1 MIETTV
7 DMAARGSSPKIEKT
21 VALRCPWID
30 CKTGER
36 CTYTRYFPLE
46 AFAPRVGVT
55 GNGPFARP
63 ITYYPGIQQYDCP
76 VCGTYTTGSDLRM
89 DNEEV
94 FEAALAKLK
103 AMEGRERL

>member
-1 MIETTV
+1 MLETTV

-46 AFAPRVGVT
+46 AFAPKVGIT
-55 GNGPFARP
+55 GNGPFGRA
-63 ITYYPGIQQYDCP
+63 ITYYPGLKYRCP
-76 VCGTYTTGSDLRM
+76 ACGTYTTGSDLQRNSE
-89 DNEEV
+89 DV
-94 FEAALAKLK
+94 FSAALAKLK
-103 AMEGRERL
+103 EEDHD